1 MNILA
6 IDTSADETSI
16 AITEGRRIISNGVY
30 SQILTHTQW
39 GGIVPSLAKRAHQ
52 ERIDLVIEEASK
64 RFLKA
69 KGEKK
74 ERKTTYLNEAMKSI
88 DCIAV
93 TYGPGLAIALEVG
106 IQKAKDLAKKYKK
119 KLIAVNHMEGHIY
132 SCFAQNS
139 KGKPDVPIKFPYLA
153 LLISGGHTELIL
165 LKDHLSYEVLGET
178 VDDAAGEALDKAAKL
193 LGFGYPGGPIIE
205 RLASGVK
212 NKDIYKL
219 PRPMKKSPDLNF
231 SFSGLKTSF
240 YYMLKKMSEKE
251 INKNAK
257 FLASAFQE
265 AVFESLL
272 IKTEK
277 AINQTGVT
285 NILVGGG
292 VVANKHLRSYM
303 RKLAKRHSGQVIFP
317 PFPYLTGDNAGMI
330 GIVAFYKAELG
341 SFSKESQIDRTPRL
355 RLSEKAVG

>member
-74 ERKTTYLNEAMKSI
+74 ERKTTYLNEAMQSI
-88 DCIAV
+88 DCIV
-93 TYGPGLAIALEVG
+93 LLMRDNKKNTYP
-106 IQKAKDLAKKYKK
+106 KR
-119 KLIAVNHMEGHIY
+119 N
-132 SCFAQNS
+132 
-139 KGKPDVPIKFPYLA
+139 
-153 LLISGGHTELIL
+153 
-165 LKDHLSYEVLGET
+165 HLSYEVLGET

-303 RKLAKRHSGQVIFP
+303 RKLEKRHSGQVIFP